1 MTQQFNRRRAL
12 GAFGTISLGTLL
24 SACGT
29 GRDNA
34 AVTSATRFEGAA
46 TCTLTPEQIEGP
58 YYFDAR
64 MIRGDIREDRPG
76 TPLRL
81 AIRVRD
87 AQDCAPIANAVVDVW
102 HCDAG
107 GIYSG
112 FEAASRAAQGAGLAG
127 VQAGSTDGDAAQGAG
142 PASVQTGRTDGD
154 AAQGT
159 GLAGVQAGSTDGDAA
174 QGAGPASVQ
183 TGRTDGETYLR
194 GAQVS
199 NADGVAEF
207 TTVYPGWYTG
217 RTVHIHA
224 RAHLDATSLVTTQL
238 YFDDAVTGQVHAQ
251 APYSQR
257 TGRDTFNDNDGFIDS
272 GGGTPTLTL
281 SQDGDGWLGLITIG
295 VDRT

>member
-142 PASVQTGRTDGD
+142 PASVQTGRTDG
-154 AAQGT
+154 
-159 GLAGVQAGSTDGDAA
+159 
-174 QGAGPASVQ
+174 
-183 TGRTDGETYLR
+183 ETYLR